1 MLEMLCQA
9 NPFEPDFSKTAY
21 HARSAGFVIGEV
33 VRRVTGRELPE
44 LMHDWIAKPLKLRYM
59 TFGLAPELRHLAPAN
74 TRTGP
79 LPFWPL
85 DAFIKHAI
93 GVPMTAAVNASN
105 HEARSEEHTSELQS
119 LMRISYAVFCLKKK
133 NKYI

>member
-1 MLEMLCQA
+1 
-9 NPFEPDFSKTAY
+9 
-21 HARSAGFVIGEV
+21 
-33 VRRVTGRELPE
+33 
-44 LMHDWIAKPLKLRYM
+44 M
-59 TFGLAPELRHLAPAN
+59 TFGFAPELRHLAPAN

-105 HEARSEEHTSELQS
+105 HEAFLSAVVPAGNIYASADDASRVFRSEEHTSELQS
-119 LMRISYAVFCLKKK
+119 LMRISYAVFFLQKTK
-133 NKYI
+133 NKT

>member
-1 MLEMLCQA
+1 
-9 NPFEPDFSKTAY
+9 
-21 HARSAGFVIGEV
+21 
-33 VRRVTGRELPE
+33 
-44 LMHDWIAKPLKLRYM
+44 M

-74 TRTGP
+74 TLTGP

-105 HEARSEEHTSELQS
+105 HEAFLSAVVPAGTIYASADDASLVFQITLNCVELEGV
-119 LMRISYAVFCLKKK
+119 RVLKTETVADDINQVRKK
-133 NKYI
+133 IGQET

>member
-1 MLEMLCQA
+1 
-9 NPFEPDFSKTAY
+9 
-21 HARSAGFVIGEV
+21 
-33 VRRVTGRELPE
+33 
-44 LMHDWIAKPLKLRYM
+44 M

-105 HEARSEEHTSELQS
+105 HEAFLSAVVPAGNIYASADDASRVFQMLLNGGELDGVRVPKPETVADAIKPVGKMQQIGRAS
-119 LMRISYAVFCLKKK
+119 CRERVCQYG
-133 NKYI
+133 

>member
-1 MLEMLCQA
+1 
-9 NPFEPDFSKTAY
+9 
-21 HARSAGFVIGEV
+21 
-33 VRRVTGRELPE
+33 
-44 LMHDWIAKPLKLRYM
+44 M

-93 GVPMTAAVNASN
+93 GVPMNAAVNASN
-105 HEARSEEHTSELQS
+105 HEAFLSAVVPAGN
-119 LMRISYAVFCLKKK
+119 IYARAADASRVFQILLNGGDLAGERVLKPETAAATTHPRGQ
-133 NKYI
+133 IQ